1 MDKTNKALE
10 RLHDE
15 IKKEKEEK
23 KELTEEEW
31 IRSLRTGGGAES

>member
-1 MDKTNKALE
+1 MDKTTKALE

-15 IKKEKEEK
+15 IRKEKKK